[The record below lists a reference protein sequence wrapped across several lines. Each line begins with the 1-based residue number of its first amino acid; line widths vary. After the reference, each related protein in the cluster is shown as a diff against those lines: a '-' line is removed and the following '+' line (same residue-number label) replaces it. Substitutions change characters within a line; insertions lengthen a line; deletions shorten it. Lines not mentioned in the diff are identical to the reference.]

1 MRKVILCLA
10 MYVVTCVSG
19 NNVAKA
25 TETVSSAESVLA
37 SYIQKLYNVIDFDK
51 NHPLSFEIFNKA
63 YRGYLNL
70 KKADK
75 LSNDKDILTV
85 CDFTQSSN
93 NDRMWIIDLK
103 QRKVLYNTYVA
114 HGAGTGEEF
123 AQKFSNN
130 FDSHQSSLGFY
141 VTGDTYIGEHGNS
154 LHLHG
159 MDFGYNH
166 NAYDRA
172 IVVHGADY
180 VNDRFIKGNERL
192 GRSWGCPAVD
202 TKLAQPIINTIKD
215 GTCMF
220 IYYPDKSYQ
229 KSAYWMNK
237 KVDEVPQFVMDDLPL
252 LLASKGKGGLAKKKP
267 SGPPKIVYDKS
278 LIPKDF
284 YMVLPL

>member
-1 MRKVILCLA
+1 MRKVILCLSLYA
-10 MYVVTCVSG
+10 FTFVSG

-25 TETVSSAESVLA
+25 AETVSSAESVLA
-37 SYIQKLYNVIDFDK
+37 SYIQKLYKAIDFDPK
-51 NHPLSFEIFNKA
+51 HPLEFEIFDKA

-70 KKADK
+70 KRADK
-75 LSNDKDILTV
+75 LNNDKQILTV

-93 NDRMWIIDLK
+93 NDRMWIIDLE

-123 AQKFSNN
+123 ATKFSNN

-141 VTGDTYIGEHGNS
+141 VTGETYIGEHGNS
-154 LHLHG
+154 LRMHG

-180 VNDRFIKGNERL
+180 VNEKFIKGNDRL

-202 TKLAQPIINTIKD
+202 NKLAQPIINTIKG

-220 IYYPDKSYQ
+220 IYYPEKSYL
-229 KSAYWMNK
+229 KSGYWLNK
-237 KVDEVPQFVMDDLPL
+237 KIDEVPQFVMDDLPL
-252 LLASKGKGGLAKKKP
+252 LLASKGKATAKKKP
-267 SGPPKIVYDKS
+267 AGPPKIVYDKS
-278 LIPKDF
+278 MIPKDF